1 MEGFIMANK
10 NKWEV
15 AEIPLN
21 VLNGKNEFAYQLYRI
36 KDKAMLDHTGN
47 REWGEVFKTQKE
59 AEQEAAK
66 RNKKYFTHIETEK
79 RNVTPREFWE
89 HCNKILHEY
98 NTDMDNISPGFKL
111 WENPDENEISFKNEN
126 EWHFAEPYDY
136 HDGIKDEETYIIKFT
151 FNNFDDEKKGN
162 GYFYATDFDIRTT
175 ALIKNEDYSKA
186 YKEYKKIGDEQELNF
201 LKKVVKTRG
210 IELDRGGDVK
220 NIKDAVIA
228 VCEIENNL
236 SEREL
241 FSKLIKTD
249 EFNDAYKSFYIKN
262 KDFVSACERNPSFKY
277 PEVYADVDNG
287 MNGVELHSL
296 EFMKEVVKAHGTDTQ
311 TINDAVNAI
320 TEYKQESP
328 RFMAKLLQCTL
339 QTNEYR
345 QSFDAVQ
352 GKSQE
357 NTR

>member
-1 MEGFIMANK
+1 MTNK
-10 NKWEV
+10 KDWEV
-15 AEIPLN
+15 ALIP
-21 VLNGKNEFAYQLYRI
+21 VDKGGEYSFRYQLYRI
-36 KDKAMLDHTGN
+36 KDENQPDYTGN
-47 REWGEVFKTQKE
+47 REWGKVFKTQEEAEKE
-59 AEQEAAK
+59 AEK
-66 RNKKYFTHIETEK
+66 LNKKYPTFIETQM
-79 RNVTPREFWE
+79 NDITPKEFWE
-89 HCNKILHEY
+89 HCNKLLEEYHSSMEGILGVEY
-98 NTDMDNISPGFKL
+98 ERWL
-111 WENPDENEISFKNEN
+111 NP
-126 EWHFAEPYDY
+126 H
-136 HDGIKDEETYIIKFT
+136 KDEDEYDFDNEYRLVKPYYIKEVAQ
-151 FNNFDDEKKGN
+151 NLSNAGDEKKYILRFDFDDDQKGY
-162 GYFYATDFDIRTT
+162 GYFYATDFSIHTT
-175 ALIKNEDYSKA
+175 ALIMNGNYSDA
-186 YKEYKKIGDEQELNF
+186 YKPYKDVENEPLDF
-201 LKKVVKTRG
+201 LTDVVKIRG
-210 IELDRGGDVK
+210 IELEGGDLK

-228 VCEIENNL
+228 VSEIENNL

-345 QSFDAVQ
+345 QAFDAVQ